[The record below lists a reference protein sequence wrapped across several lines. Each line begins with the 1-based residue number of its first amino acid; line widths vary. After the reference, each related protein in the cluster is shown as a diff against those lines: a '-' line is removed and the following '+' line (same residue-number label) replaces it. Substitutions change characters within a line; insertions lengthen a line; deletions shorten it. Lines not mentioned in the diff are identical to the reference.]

1 MSALLQ
7 LVPLY
12 DPRVWGGQR
21 LKNSPENPIGEA
33 WVVYERN
40 PVASGPL
47 AGHTLA
53 EVAAERGAALVGRH
67 AFARTGT
74 RFPLLIKLL
83 DCADWLSIQVHPN
96 DAQAIQMEG
105 PGEFGKTEAWH
116 VLEAEEGARLIAGVQ
131 PGTSAAELATA
142 IRNGTIEPYSLYHTV
157 HAGDTIFMPAGLMH
171 ALGPGLLLYE
181 VQQTSDLTY
190 RVFDWDRPASAGRP
204 LHIEQSVA
212 VTNPGLAGKTMP
224 LPPLG
229 AHDQRS
235 LVRCK
240 YFDLSLLVAQSKQLQ
255 LDTLDE
261 SFHALTVIEGKVEV
275 IWGEEQVILDRF
287 ETVVVSADAGAYRL
301 NPITPC
307 RVLSARVPPEG

>member
-21 LKNSPENPIGEA
+21 LKPSPEKPIGEA
-33 WVVYERN
+33 WVVYECN
-40 PVASGPL
+40 QIASGPL
-47 AGHTLA
+47 AGRTLA

-96 DAQAIQMEG
+96 DEQAIQMEG
-105 PGEFGKTEAWH
+105 PGQFGKTEAWH
-116 VLEAEEGARLIAGVQ
+116 VLEAEEGARLIAGVR
-131 PGTSAAELATA
+131 PGKSAEELAQA
-142 IRNGTIEPYSLYHTV
+142 IRGGGIEPYALYHTV

-181 VQQTSDLTY
+181 VQQASDLTY
-190 RVFDWDRPASAGRP
+190 RVFDWNRPASAGRP

-212 VTNPGLAGKTMP
+212 VTNPELAGKTMP
-224 LPPLG
+224 LPPLA

-240 YFDLSLLVAQSKQLQ
+240 YFDLSLLLAQHQPLL
-255 LDTLDE
+255 LDTLGE
-261 SFHALTVIEGKVEV
+261 SFHALTVIEGRAEV
-275 IWGEEQVILDRF
+275 HCKEEQVTLERF
-287 ETVVVSADAGAYRL
+287 ETVVVSADAGSYRL
-301 NPITPC
+301 NPLTPC
-307 RVLSARVPPEG
+307 RVLSARVPSAG

>member
-1 MSALLQ
+1 MPALLQ

-21 LKNSPENPIGEA
+21 LKTSPDSPIGEA

-40 PVASGPL
+40 AIASGPL
-47 AGHTLA
+47 AGRTLA
-53 EVAAERGAALVGRH
+53 EVAAERGPALVGKY

-96 DAQAIQMEG
+96 DEQAIRMEG
-105 PGEFGKTEAWH
+105 AGQFGKTEAWH
-116 VLEAEEGARLIAGVQ
+116 VLEADPGAQLIAGVK
-131 PGTSAAELATA
+131 PGTSAAKLEQA
-142 IRNGTIEPYSLYHTV
+142 IRNGTIESYSQYHNV

-190 RVFDWDRPASAGRP
+190 RVFDWNRPASAGRP

-212 VTNPGLAGKTMP
+212 VTNPALTGKAVPLTPLAASEQRP
-224 LPPLG
+224 LV
-229 AHDQRS
+229 H
-235 LVRCK
+235 CN
-240 YFDLSLLVAQSKQLQ
+240 YFDLALLAIQDQPMP
-255 LDTLDE
+255 LDTFGD
-261 SFHALTVIEGKVEV
+261 SFHALTVIEGRAAVQR
-275 IWGEEQVILDRF
+275 GEEQVTLERF
-287 ETVVVSADAGAYRL
+287 ESVVVSADAGAYRL
-301 NPITPC
+301 TPLIPS
-307 RVLSARVPPEG
+307 RVLKASVPPGG

>member
-1 MSALLQ
+1 MPALLQ

-21 LKNSPENPIGEA
+21 LKPSPEKPIGEA
-33 WVVYERN
+33 WVVYECN
-40 PVASGPL
+40 PIASGAF
-47 AGHTLA
+47 AGRTLA
-53 EVAAERGAALVGRH
+53 EVAAERGPALVGKH

-96 DAQAIQMEG
+96 DEQAVQLEG
-105 PGEFGKTEAWH
+105 PGQFGKTEAWH
-116 VLEAEEGARLIAGVQ
+116 VLEAEAGARLIAGVK
-131 PGTSAAELATA
+131 PGTSAADLEQA
-142 IRNGTIEPYSLYHTV
+142 IRGGNIETYSQYHTV

-190 RVFDWDRPASAGRP
+190 RVFDWNRPASAGRA

-212 VTNPGLAGKTMP
+212 VTNPELAGKVMP
-224 LPPLG
+224 LSPLA

-240 YFDLSLLVAQSKQLQ
+240 YFDLSLLVAQNQPML
-255 LDTLDE
+255 LDTCGE
-261 SFHALTVIEGKVEV
+261 SFHALTVIEGQVEV
-275 IWGEEQVILDRF
+275 QCGDEQVTLKRF
-287 ETVVVSADAGAYRL
+287 ESVVVSADAGAYRL
-301 NPITPC
+301 TPLVPS
-307 RVLSARVPPEG
+307 RVLCASVPPEE